1 MSESLVLYHGYL
13 TVISEA
19 LEFERSN
26 WSDGSVAD
34 DAFYTVPADSTQVP
48 AGTLL
53 KVEKDV
59 ETSKYLLPPATALSR
74 IMYQSE
80 NLSGAL
86 VPVSALV
93 LWPYSPRSQSDGYPI
108 VAWAH
113 GTSGASPDCAPSH
126 HKNLWQHFLAPY
138 QLALQGYVV
147 VATDY
152 AGLGVHKQPSGKAI
166 LHEYL
171 ASPSHANDVIYSV
184 QAVQSAFPE
193 LSKDFVVIGHSQGV
207 AAAWAV
213 AQRQATKHIAGCL
226 GSVAVSPV
234 TTILDELEPF
244 RSVLGVAVCSGMT
257 STFPNTNLEHVLTLV
272 GERRLAVAHQ
282 LGAGIASATALLLEP
297 GLLQADWEQDQNVR
311 EYLSLISNGGK
322 EIGCP
327 LLVIHGESD
336 PRLSPAVAT
345 TAVETTMALFPESQ
359 LEYIL
364 LPHVTHTPAL
374 LASQRTWMGWIGKR
388 FERSEVKP
396 YRPKEKLVPARP
408 GTSYQGEQNWYLEPA
423 TQFYHAP

>member
-1 MSESLVLYHGYL
+1 M
-13 TVISEA
+13 T
-19 LEFERSN
+19 
-26 WSDGSVAD
+26 
-34 DAFYTVPADSTQVP
+34 PSTLCPRTLKAP

-59 ETSKYLLPPATALSR
+59 DTFKYLLPPATALSR
-74 IMYQSE
+74 VMYQSE

-93 LWPYSPRSQSDGYPI
+93 LWPYPPRSQPDGYPI

-113 GTSGASPDCAPSH
+113 GTSGLSPDCAPSR

-138 QLALQGYVV
+138 QLALQGYMV

-152 AGLGVHKQPSGKAI
+152 AGLGVNKQPSGKSI
-166 LHEYL
+166 VHEYL

-184 QAVQSAFPE
+184 RAVQSAFPE
-193 LSKDFVVIGHSQGV
+193 LSKDFVVIGHSQGG

-213 AQRQATKHIAGCL
+213 AQRQAAKPVAGCL
-226 GSVAVSPV
+226 GSVAVSLV

-244 RSVLGVAVCSGMT
+244 RSVLGVAVCSGMA
-257 STFPNTNLEHVLTLV
+257 SAFPQSNLESILTPE
-272 GERRLAVAHQ
+272 GERRLAAVQQ
-282 LGAGIASATALLLEP
+282 LGAGVASATALLLGP

-311 EYLSLISNGGK
+311 EYLSLIANGGK
-322 EIGCP
+322 EVGCP
-327 LLVIHGESD
+327 ILVIHGESD
-336 PRLSPAVAT
+336 PRLSPTVAT
-345 TAVETTMALFPESQ
+345 KAVEKTMALFPKSH

-374 LASQRTWMGWIGKR
+374 LASQRMWMDWIEKR
-388 FERSEVKP
+388 FAGREVKP
-396 YRPKEKLVPARP
+396 YCPREKLVPARP
-408 GTSYQGEQNWYLEPA
+408 GTSYQGEQNRYLESA